1 MLARKHRLKKNEEI
15 NVVFQKGGVWHTP
28 FFSAKFLVQPN
39 EELPLRAA
47 FSFGKKFLRKAV
59 ERNRLKRRISSELQ
73 KYETFL
79 AQPVDVVFYLPSQ
92 KPTPNQGELQKAV
105 ESFVKRV
112 YTGYKTSH
120 K

>member
-1 MLARKHRLKKNEEI
+1 M
-15 NVVFQKGGVWHTP
+15 
-28 FFSAKFLVQPN
+28 
-39 EELPLRAA
+39 RAA

-59 ERNRLKRRISSELQ
+59 ERNRLKRRVSSELQ

-79 AQPVDVVFYLPSQ
+79 EQPMDIVFYLPSK
-92 KPTPNQGELQKAV
+92 KPTPSQEELQKAV